1 MSKEPQILILGI
13 GNLLW
18 ADEGFGVRAVEE
30 FHRQYEMPSNITCL
44 DGGTQGIYLVQHVRD
59 ADVLIVFDAVDY
71 GLSPGTM
78 KRVEGAEVPQFMG
91 CKKVSLHQT
100 GFQEVLAMAEMMD
113 DAPDKLLLIGVQP
126 VELDD
131 FGGGLRD
138 EVKEQIVPAIQV
150 AVEYLS
156 DLGLPVIRRKTPLPP
171 ESTIACPVLL
181 TRLYEAERPSEELA
195 CRSGDER
202 LLADKNWRAPADH
215 DGELEQMLSGKSIK
229 VPVGPN

>member
-1 MSKEPQILILGI
+1 MAATPNVLILGI

-30 FHRQYEMPSNITCL
+30 FHRQFKPPENVVVM

-71 GLSPGTM
+71 SLPPGTI
-78 KRVEGAEVPQFMG
+78 KRVEDDEVPQFLG
-91 CKKVSLHQT
+91 CKKISLHQT
-100 GFQEVLAMAEMMD
+100 GFQEVLAMADMMEE
-113 DAPDKLLLIGVQP
+113 AAEKLLLIGVQP

-138 EVKEQIVPAIQV
+138 EVKAQINPAIEM
-150 AVEYLS
+150 AVDYLEEI
-156 DLGLPVIRRKTPLPP
+156 GITITRRSVPLPP
-171 ESTIACPVLL
+171 ETTIACEVML
-181 TRLYEAERPSEELA
+181 TDTYENGRPAEEVA

-202 LLADKNWRAPADH
+202 LLVDGNWRAPKNFE
-215 DGELEQMLSGKSIK
+215 GEVKEILAHTPGRET
-229 VPVGPN
+229 

>member
-1 MSKEPQILILGI
+1 MVAEKNVLILGI

-30 FHRQYEMPSNITCL
+30 FHRQYETPDNVTCL
-44 DGGTQGIYLVQHVRD
+44 DGGTQGIYLVQQVRD
-59 ADVLIVFDAVDY
+59 ADVLVVFDAVDY
-71 GLSPGTM
+71 GLPPGTM
-78 KRVEGAEVPQFMG
+78 KRVEGDEVPKFMG

-113 DAPDKLLLIGVQP
+113 DYPEKLLLIGVQP

-138 EVKEQIVPAIQV
+138 EVKDRVDPAIQM
-150 AVEYLS
+150 AVEYLD
-156 DLGLPVIRRKTPLPP
+156 DLGIKTTKRETPLHP
-171 ESTIACPVLL
+171 ESTIACSVML
-181 TRLYEAERPSEELA
+181 TEHYESERPSEEEA

-202 LLADKNWRAPADH
+202 LLSDKNWRAPADH
-215 DGELEQMLSGKSIK
+215 DGELQALLKAGTEG
-229 VPVGPN
+229 GR